1 MNDAVFSD
9 VILIF
14 AQIIQA
20 ALNILFY
27 SAILT
32 PKYSVRRCF
41 AGMMLIQTAYLCTAQ
56 IISLDNLFRWL
67 GAVLLQLL
75 IGRIFFRNFWK
86 MVIFSV
92 GVLYILAFTGEFTAE
107 LFIRIVFPDQYGLPS
122 PVMRAAGNAFFCVPY
137 ALCILLFRQFWK
149 RNEAKMAEKNIY
161 ATLFF
166 PVLPFFL
173 LSAVAYFL
181 LVCLSR
187 WNNVLVPAI
196 NVISGA
202 LFCVGTAVI
211 MFRMFSEMTKKD
223 QLADQL
229 KLLERQSRLE
239 LAYYTALD
247 EKTREV
253 RRLKH
258 DFNNQ
263 LQTAYSIFA
272 QGNHAEARTY
282 LSQLE
287 QRVRETGPAYY
298 CANPIVNAILW
309 DKEKTARDRGVTFQ
323 AKVSLSE
330 QTGLAKVDLCSVF
343 SNLLDNAIEAAGCC
357 AGGRVSVQ
365 AYVQGGYCVVRV
377 ENSISE
383 NRDIVSGRKEKKPG
397 HGYGIP
403 ILKSICEKYDG
414 TYSAGQRNGCYQ
426 AVIMLKSGN
435 SAAEGGE
442 QQTFQNRKG
451 ERV

>member
-41 AGMMLIQTAYLCTAQ
+41 AGMMLIQTVYLCTAQ

-75 IGRIFFRNFWK
+75 IGRIFFRNSWK

-166 PVLPFFL
+166 R
-173 LSAVAYFL
+173 YFL
-181 LVCLSR
+181 FFYCQQWPIFCWSVC
-187 WNNVLVPAI
+187 
-196 NVISGA
+196 
-202 LFCVGTAVI
+202 
-211 MFRMFSEMTKKD
+211 
-223 QLADQL
+223 Q
-229 KLLERQSRLE
+229 
-239 LAYYTALD
+239 
-247 EKTREV
+247 
-253 RRLKH
+253 
-258 DFNNQ
+258 
-263 LQTAYSIFA
+263 
-272 QGNHAEARTY
+272 
-282 LSQLE
+282 
-287 QRVRETGPAYY
+287 
-298 CANPIVNAILW
+298 
-309 DKEKTARDRGVTFQ
+309 
-323 AKVSLSE
+323 
-330 QTGLAKVDLCSVF
+330 
-343 SNLLDNAIEAAGCC
+343 
-357 AGGRVSVQ
+357 
-365 AYVQGGYCVVRV
+365 
-377 ENSISE
+377 
-383 NRDIVSGRKEKKPG
+383 
-397 HGYGIP
+397 
-403 ILKSICEKYDG
+403 DG
-414 TYSAGQRNGCYQ
+414 TMYWCRPS
-426 AVIMLKSGN
+426 M
-435 SAAEGGE
+435 
-442 QQTFQNRKG
+442 
-451 ERV
+451 